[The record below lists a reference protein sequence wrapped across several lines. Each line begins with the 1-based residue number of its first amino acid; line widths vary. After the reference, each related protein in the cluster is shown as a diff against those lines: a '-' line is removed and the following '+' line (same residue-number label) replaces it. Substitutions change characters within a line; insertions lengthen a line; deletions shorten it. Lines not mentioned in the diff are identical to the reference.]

1 MICDNRYTMIIDF
14 HTHLFPSH
22 IIEQR
27 EEYLQR
33 DRWFGL
39 LYRNPSAK
47 MATAEDLIESMDQ
60 AGVDACV
67 AFGFAWRDSSLC
79 QQHNDYVLQSMARY
93 PGRIIGFAMVNPS
106 QGDAALLE
114 VERCANEGMRGVG
127 ELMPDGQGYTLQDE
141 SVMRPLMEWL
151 ADRNMPLLIHSSE
164 PVGHA
169 YHGKGTMT
177 PEKVYRFIQHYRE
190 TTIILAHWGGGL
202 LFYELMS
209 KVREACAR
217 VYYDTA
223 ASLFLYD
230 DRIFSLAATLAE
242 DRVLWGTDYPLLGHD
257 RFLRRLKSAGLTPA
271 SVKKILGGNAARL
284 LGLSQGV
291 CP

>member
-1 MICDNRYTMIIDF
+1 MIIDF
-14 HTHLFPSH
+14 HTHLFPAQ
-22 IIEQR
+22 IIQQR

-39 LYRNPSAK
+39 LYGNPHAK
-47 MATAEDLIESMDQ
+47 MATAEDLIESMDR
-60 AGVDACV
+60 AGVDASV
-67 AFGFAWRDSSLC
+67 AFGFAWRDNKLC
-79 QQHNDYVLQSMARY
+79 QQHNDYILQAMIRY
-93 PGRIIGFAMVNPS
+93 PDRILGFATVNPS
-106 QGDAALLE
+106 QEESALLE
-114 VERCANEGMRGVG
+114 VARCTNEGMRGVG
-127 ELMPDGQGYTLQDE
+127 ELMPDGQGYALQDE
-141 SVMRPLMEWL
+141 SVMRPLMQWL
-151 ADRNMPLLIHSSE
+151 ADRDMPLLIHSSE

-177 PEKVYRFIQHYRE
+177 PEKVYRFIQHYPE
-190 TTIILAHWGGGL
+190 TTIILAHWGGGI

-230 DRIFSLAATLAE
+230 DRIFSLAVTLAE
-242 DRVLWGTDYPLLGHD
+242 DRILWGTDYPLIGHD
-257 RFLRRLKSAGLTPA
+257 RFLRRVESAGLSPA
-271 SVKKILGGNAARL
+271 SVKKILGGNATRL
-284 LGLSQGV
+284 LGLSQGE

>member
-14 HTHLFPSH
+14 HTHLFPPQ
-22 IIEQR
+22 IIQQR

-39 LYRNPSAK
+39 LYGNPHAK

-67 AFGFAWRDSSLC
+67 AFGFAWRDNSLC
-79 QQHNDYVLQSMARY
+79 QQHNDYILQAMEQH

-106 QGDAALLE
+106 QGEAALLE
-114 VERCANEGMRGVG
+114 AERCANEGMRGVG

-151 ADRNMPLLIHSSE
+151 ADRDLPLLTHSSE

-177 PEKVYRFIQHYRE
+177 PEKVYRFIQHYPE
-190 TTIILAHWGGGL
+190 TTIILAHWGGGI

-242 DRVLWGTDYPLLGHD
+242 DRILWGTDYPLIGHE
-257 RFLRRLKSAGLTPA
+257 RFLRRVESAGLSPA
-271 SVKKILGGNAARL
+271 AMKKILGGNAARL
-284 LGLSQGV
+284 LGL
-291 CP
+291 